1 MKENKRDGKIEE
13 NKMSEE
19 GNIERTTKGGR
30 DGGREKKKRKKGR
43 EKRREESKKG
53 GREREGQGGE
63 KVEGKEK
70 E

>member
-30 DGGREKKKRKKGR
+30 DGGREKKKEKGKR
-43 EKRREESKKG
+43 EKKR
-53 GREREGQGGE
+53 GE
-63 KVEGKEK
+63 
-70 E
+70 